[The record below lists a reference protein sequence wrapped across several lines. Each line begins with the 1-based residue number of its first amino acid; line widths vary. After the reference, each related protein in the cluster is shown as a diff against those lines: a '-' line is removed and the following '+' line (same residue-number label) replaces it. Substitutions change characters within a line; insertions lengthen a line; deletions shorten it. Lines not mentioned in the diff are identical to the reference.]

1 MAFEGRFCTFK
12 LGGEWFGVEAGFV
25 LEVLRTPGLSPI
37 PLAPEPVAG
46 LMNLRGQ
53 VLTVLNLRRRLG
65 LPEQGPGKGAMT
77 VILKS
82 KGEWIGLEVD
92 GIGDVLDA
100 ESRFFEEPPP
110 TLTGRARDLIRG
122 AFKLRE
128 GLLQVL
134 DLEKAVD

>member
-12 LGGEWFGVEAGFV
+12 LGGEWFGVEAGMV
-25 LEVLRTPGLSPI
+25 LEVLRTPALSLI

-53 VLTVLNLRRRLG
+53 VLTVLDLRHRLG
-65 LPEQGPGKGAMT
+65 LTPASLGKNTMT

-82 KGEWIGLEVD
+82 KAEWIGLEVD
-92 GIGDVLDA
+92 EIGDVLDT
-100 ESRFFEEPPP
+100 ESRLFEEPPP